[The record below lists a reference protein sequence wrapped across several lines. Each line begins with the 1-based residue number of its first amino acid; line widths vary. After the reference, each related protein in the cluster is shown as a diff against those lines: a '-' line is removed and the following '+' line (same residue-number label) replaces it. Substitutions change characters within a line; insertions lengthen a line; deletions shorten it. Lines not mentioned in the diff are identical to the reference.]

1 MPQEEHIASVNCWCR
16 PVQDDDEP
24 GVWIHSDSVRHTD
37 TDTDTEME
45 DYQPSPNAVT
55 QGDDCQ

>member
-1 MPQEEHIASVNCWCR
+1 MPAEEHIASVNCWCR

-37 TDTDTEME
+37 TDAEMR